1 MDSFDRSNSARM
13 PNSPPAC
20 PACKSSAVTTT
31 AKHPDVDSYWR
42 CERCGEV
49 WNIGRRQDGPIGAMP
64 WR

>member
-1 MDSFDRSNSARM
+1 MNVVDRSDSDRTKR
-13 PNSPPAC
+13 SPPAC
-20 PACKSSAVTTT
+20 PACTSASVTTT

-49 WNIGRRQDGPIGAMP
+49 WNIGRRHDGPNGAVP